1 MSALKYVNRKK
12 IIKEFITLKKM
23 NKNIL
28 LENSTKCM
36 KNDVNIKNTLAEI
49 KKKHL
54 YIQYLFL
61 FSNTSVNKHKT
72 HHFWKNRGQKI

>member
-36 KNDVNIKNTLAEI
+36 KNDVNIKNTLTEI
-49 KKKHL
+49 KKKTL
-54 YIQYLFL
+54 IYPISLF
-61 FSNTSVNKHKT
+61 
-72 HHFWKNRGQKI
+72 I